1 MSTLTRALSLVDAD
15 ELVSL
20 TRELVRIPSV
30 VRPGEPGTTEAD
42 VAAHVE
48 AWMRAQG
55 FDVEIQ
61 RVAPDRPNVL
71 GVLGAAGSGPA
82 LLLEGHTDVVTEG
95 DPAAWTH
102 PPFAA
107 ELVDGKIY
115 GRGAADMKSG
125 LAAAMI
131 AAAAIKRS
139 GAPLAGRLVV
149 GALVDEEGDMLGA
162 KHLCTTPLGRELSAA
177 IICEPEQNELCLE
190 QRGVVWARVTAR
202 GRMAHGAMPEAGAN
216 PISALATLVA
226 DAPRLERRLRALC
239 TRSRY
244 LKPPTVTPTVI
255 AAPIGGVAQSNVIPA
270 AAHATLDVRLTPGPD
285 ADAVAKEID
294 EACRRA
300 ADRWPGVS
308 VEWAPVNGFRL
319 ATKVERE
326 EPLVRAM
333 VGAVRRATGRAARW
347 GGVPGSTD
355 GTILRMQLGIPIV
368 TCGPGHRLI
377 PHQVDEYVEVGELV
391 DAARIYVA
399 AALTYLKP

>member
-1 MSTLTRALSLVDAD
+1 VSTLTRALSQVDRD
-15 ELVSL
+15 ELVTL
-20 TRELVRIPSV
+20 TRDLVRIPSV
-30 VRPGEPGTTEAD
+30 VRPGDPTGNETA

-48 AWMRAQG
+48 TWMRAHG
-55 FDVEIQ
+55 FDVQ
-61 RVAPDRPNVL
+61 VQQVAPGRPNVL
-71 GVLGAAGSGPA
+71 GVLGEAGAGPT

-95 DPAAWTH
+95 DAAAWRY

-115 GRGAADMKSG
+115 GRGAADMKAG

-139 GAPLAGRLVV
+139 GAPIAGRLVV
-149 GALVDEEGDMLGA
+149 GALADEEGDMLGA

-177 IICEPEQNELCLE
+177 IICEPEQNEVCLE

-216 PISALATLVA
+216 PITALAALVA
-226 DAPRLERRLRALC
+226 DAPRLERRLRAVC
-239 TRSRY
+239 ARSRY
-244 LKPPTVTPTVI
+244 LKPPTVTPTVV
-255 AAPIGGVAQSNVIPA
+255 AAPVVGVPQSNVIPA
-270 AAHATLDVRLTPGPD
+270 SAQATLDVRLTPGPD
-285 ADAVAKEID
+285 ADAIAKEID

-300 ADRWPGVS
+300 ADRAAGVT
-308 VEWAPVNGFRL
+308 VEWAPINGFRM
-319 ATKVERE
+319 ATKVERT

-333 VGAVRRATGRAARW
+333 VGAVRRATGRPARW

-355 GTILRMQLGIPIV
+355 GTILRTELGIPIV

-377 PHQVDEYVEVGELV
+377 PHQVDEYVEVAELL

-399 AALTYLKP
+399 AALAYLKP

>member
-1 MSTLTRALSLVDAD
+1 MVDPDELVALTRA
-15 ELVSL
+15 
-20 TRELVRIPSV
+20 LVRIPSV
-30 VRPGEPGTTEAD
+30 VRPGDPEGNEAA

-48 AWMRAQG
+48 AWLRAQG
-55 FDVEIQ
+55 LTVEVQ
-61 RVAPDRPNVL
+61 SVAPGRPNVL
-71 GVLGAAGSGPA
+71 GILGNADSPRT

-102 PPFAA
+102 PPFGAD
-107 ELVDGKIY
+107 LVDGKIY

-131 AAAAIKRS
+131 AAAAIARS
-139 GAPLAGRLVV
+139 GAELGGRLVV
-149 GALVDEEGDMLGA
+149 GALVDEEGDMIGA
-162 KHLCTTPLGRELSAA
+162 KHLCTTPLGRSLSAA

-216 PISALATLVA
+216 PITALAALVA
-226 DAPRLERRLRALC
+226 DAPRLERRLRSLC

-244 LKPPTVTPTVI
+244 LRPPTVTPTI
-255 AAPIGGVAQSNVIPA
+255 MTAPVAGVPQSNVIPA
-270 AAHATLDVRLTPGPD
+270 TAQATLDVRLTPGPD
-285 ADAVAKEID
+285 ADAVAKELD

-300 ADRWPGVS
+300 ADACPGVS
-308 VEWAPVNGFRL
+308 LEWRAVNGFRI
-319 ATKVERE
+319 ATKVERN

-333 VGAVRRATGRAARW
+333 ARAVRRATGRPARW

-355 GTILRMQLGIPIV
+355 GTILRMELGIPIV

-377 PHQVDEYVEVGELV
+377 PHQVDEYVEVAELV
-391 DAARIYVA
+391 DAARIYA
-399 AALTYLKP
+399 ATALAYLAP